1 MESGAASVKTF
12 NMAVRKVFWEDPY
25 LTELSTIITSVN
37 GGVVTLRDTIAY
49 AFSGGQQSDA
59 GTINGFEILGAQK
72 AGREINYT
80 IESAHNLK
88 AGDPVLLMIDWEKR
102 YKIMKLHFAAE
113 IILELVN
120 QNFGSP
126 PKIGANITSGKARI
140 DFVWEKNISE
150 IFPFLEAKAKELIAA
165 NKPIE
170 SAFSDEEEQVR
181 YWRIEGFGQVACGG
195 THIRRT
201 GEMGALR
208 LKRER
213 QGKNKERI
221 EIYLA

>member
-1 MESGAASVKTF
+1 
-12 NMAVRKVFWEDPY
+12 MAVRKVFWEDPY

-37 GGVVTLRDTIAY
+37 GDVVTLKDTIAY
-49 AFSGGQQSDA
+49 AFSGGQQSDE
-59 GTINGFEILGAQK
+59 GTLNGFKILGAQK
-72 AGREINYT
+72 ARREINYT
-80 IESAHNLK
+80 IENTHTLK
-88 AGDPVLLMIDWEKR
+88 AGDPVLLRIDWEKR

-120 QNFGSP
+120 QNFSSP
-126 PKIGANITSGKARI
+126 PKIGANITSEKARI

-165 NKPIE
+165 NIPIE
-170 SAFSDEEEQVR
+170 SAFSDEAGQVR
-181 YWRIEGFGQVACGG
+181 YWRIEGFGQVPCGG

-213 QGKNKERI
+213 QGKNRERI
-221 EIYLA
+221 EIYLT